1 VVASSEGGG
10 GEARRG
16 RGVAGGRM
24 AAAAAAADSWCGCD
38 ECGAVFEKNAGICGS
53 VGVVCPWSWLAFIY
67 YDVRTVIYLSSNR
80 LQSTS
85 SVPECAPKVVYV
97 ST

>member
-1 VVASSEGGG
+1 
-10 GEARRG
+10 
-16 RGVAGGRM
+16 M

-38 ECGAVFEKNAGICGS
+38 ECSVRKKCWDLRECGCRLS
-53 VGVVCPWSWLAFIY
+53 VVLARIHIIY